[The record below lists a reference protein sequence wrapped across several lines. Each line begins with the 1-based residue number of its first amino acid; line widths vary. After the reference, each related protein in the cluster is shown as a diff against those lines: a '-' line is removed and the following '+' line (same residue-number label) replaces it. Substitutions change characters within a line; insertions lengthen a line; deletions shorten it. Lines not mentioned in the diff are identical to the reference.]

1 MRSLFIPVIL
11 LLVLGPVFPVHADR
25 PGHESYYSEH
35 HLEEYQRLNQ
45 VPKGI
50 LPSGAFMRPGDAL
63 WSPNGEY
70 QLLFQRDGNL
80 VLYRKGRPLWS
91 TGTADRDVREC
102 LMQPD
107 GNLVLYARGRTP
119 VWASNTQGNQGA
131 FLSLQNDGNV
141 VIYRPAIPVWASG
154 TNR

>member
-1 MRSLFIPVIL
+1 MRTFLISIVA
-11 LLVLGPVFPVHADR
+11 LLVLASAFPVYADR
-25 PGHESYYSEH
+25 PAHESYYSEH

-45 VPKGI
+45 IPKGI
-50 LPSGAFMRPGDAL
+50 LPPGAFLRPGDAL
-63 WSPNGEY
+63 WSPNGEF

-91 TGTADRDVREC
+91 TGTNDREVREC
-102 LMQPD
+102 VMQPD
-107 GNLVLYARGRTP
+107 GNLVLYGRGRIP
-119 VWASNTQGNQGA
+119 VWASSTQGNHGA
-131 FLSLQNDGNV
+131 FLSLQNDGNM